1 MEVMATRYGALI
13 ASRHDVYVG
22 RSLIEYGEF
31 SEGEVE
37 LFRQFV
43 KPSHIVCDVGA
54 NIGAHTLAFAR
65 LARHVHAYEP
75 HPFLYCAVCGMVAL
89 NELPNVS
96 AHNVG
101 CYSRDGVLSYPPLDF
116 AHDNNLGAGALTKF
130 DGVHAAKVI
139 RLTQPCDF
147 LKVDVEGMEL
157 EVLRG
162 AVPMIREKHPVLYV
176 EADREDKFAPLV
188 AFIRELGYFPYWHT
202 PRLFNPRNHA
212 GKSENVWGEDIASIN
227 IVAFSQGVEGLQK
240 VEGPLPIYHQS
251 FAAHSPRLCA

>member
-1 MEVMATRYGALI
+1 MEVVHTRYGQLI

-37 LFRQFV
+37 FFRQFV

-65 LARHVHAYEP
+65 IARHVHAYEP
-75 HPFLYCAVCGMVAL
+75 QPLLYSALCGMIAL

-96 AHNVG
+96 AHNGG

-116 AHDNNLGAGALTKF
+116 SRDNNLGAGRLGKF

-139 RLTQPCDF
+139 RLQQACDF
-147 LKVDVEGMEL
+147 LKIDVEGMEL
-157 EVLRG
+157 EVLKG
-162 AVPMIREKHPVLYV
+162 AAPMIAEKRPVIYL
-176 EADREDKFAPLV
+176 EADREDRFESLV
-188 AFIRELGYFPYWHT
+188 AFIRELGYYPYWHT
-202 PRLFNPRNHA
+202 PPLFNPKNLRERA
-212 GKSENVWGEDIASIN
+212 DNVWGEEIYSIN
-227 IVAFSQGVEGLQK
+227 IVAFAEQVVGLPK
-240 VEGPLPIYHQS
+240 VEGPIPIHHQDLDRGV
-251 FAAHSPRLCA
+251 FA